1 MKTQRKSEFAF
12 AASTR
17 CARLDEVRGL
27 MIVNMI
33 LYHALWD
40 IVWLYGLPLAW
51 YTGLPGHLWQQF
63 ICWTF
68 ILLSGFCIPFGHH
81 TLRRG
86 AEVFGCGVLVSAVTL
101 LILPDAAVRFGVLT
115 LLGSAMLLTAA
126 LRRLWDRIPA
136 AAGCMGCI
144 LLFGL
149 TYHVNSGVW
158 AFGPLPQ
165 VLYANAF
172 TAWLGFP
179 PAGFYS
185 TDYFS
190 LIPWIFLFWTG
201 YFLHR
206 LIGKERMGLLQGSVC
221 PPLEWLGRHSL
232 VVYLLH
238 QPVIYVVLA
247 IFFALCR

>member
-1 MKTQRKSEFAF
+1 MKTQLKPQLDSTAF
-12 AASTR
+12 IR
-17 CARLDEVRGL
+17 CTLLDEVRGL
-27 MIVNMI
+27 MIISMI

-40 IVWLYGLPLAW
+40 IVWLYSLPSAW
-51 YTGLPGHLWQQF
+51 YVGLPGHLWQQF
-63 ICWTF
+63 TCWTF
-68 ILLSGFCIPFGHH
+68 ILLSGFCVPFGHH

-86 AEVFGCGVLVSAVTL
+86 AVVFGCGALVSAVTL
-101 LILPDAAVRFGVLT
+101 LILPEAAVRFGVLT
-115 LLGSAMLLTAA
+115 MLGSSMLLTAA
-126 LRRLWDRIPA
+126 LRPFWDRIPA
-136 AAGCMGCI
+136 AAGCLVCI

-158 AFGPLPQ
+158 AFGLLPQ
-165 VLYANAF
+165 TFYATPF

-190 LIPWIFLFWTG
+190 LIPWMFLFWTG

-206 LIGKERMGLLQGSVC
+206 LIGRERMAPLQCSVC
-221 PPLEWLGRHSL
+221 PPLGWLGRHSL

-238 QPVIYVVLA
+238 QPVIYIVLA
-247 IFFALCR
+247 IFFALYR